1 MEADSQFGREIN
13 ALETRLLSK
22 LRIPSV
28 TTTYNPGDAL
38 QRDEELDGREARTL
52 VSKVYVPE
60 YGRELIV
67 KIERRREDFDKICHE
82 AFIGLYGTNALNRL
96 TPNFA
101 MIYNY
106 QLGFHCPSEL
116 PSGVDLCSKVYYE
129 YIDGVP
135 FEKFIRTCTL
145 ADYKAIL
152 IELFLALAYAN
163 ETIGYL
169 HMDLHGWNVIIRT
182 LDTAEAIYFD
192 QDPVAVTRFR
202 PVIIDYAASVI
213 RRQSTGLVC
222 SPRVMTILRY
232 THAPWTH
239 DIRSILE
246 ITSQFDFSDLNDTL
260 IAIKGEIEQIAAF
273 PEWSESLQILY
284 RRQSEIT
291 RSIELVRQNRSLH
304 IDNAEKLKLSQRLG
318 EVISGTQAEFILAA
332 LPYLT

>member
-192 QDPVAVTRFR
+192 QDPVAVTRYSSSHHR
-202 PVIIDYAASVI
+202 LCSIGNSPSVDWA
-213 RRQSTGLVC
+213 GLFAKGYDNPQVYTR
-222 SPRVMTILRY
+222 SMDSRY
-232 THAPWTH
+232 T
-239 DIRSILE
+239 
-246 ITSQFDFSDLNDTL
+246 
-260 IAIKGEIEQIAAF
+260 
-273 PEWSESLQILY
+273 LY
-284 RRQSEIT
+284 SGDNL
-291 RSIELVRQNRSLH
+291 SVRL
-304 IDNAEKLKLSQRLG
+304 
-318 EVISGTQAEFILAA
+318 
-332 LPYLT
+332 